1 METFHKDIV
10 ACYLYIITR
19 HGYPPDAAKSLEYL
33 REFKKL
39 DFSSIELEGIR
50 EEHLN
55 GVHALGS
62 RISAE
67 AGALGLNIPVFCI
80 VLPGLSSPDGKERE
94 RNLQLFEKGCEVA
107 TLLGAEAVLDNAPL
121 PPWQFP
127 EGIPVTRHC
136 GAGSAKK
143 SQLLPEVCSISVT

>member
-1 METFHKDIV
+1 METFHKEIV

-33 REFKKL
+33 HEFKDL
-39 DFSSIELEGIR
+39 DYSSIELEGIR

-67 AGALGLNIPVFCI
+67 AGEDISNRHTADATAIRNRVSSMTIP
-80 VLPGLSSPDGKERE
+80 S
-94 RNLQLFEKGCEVA
+94 
-107 TLLGAEAVLDNAPL
+107 
-121 PPWQFP
+121 
-127 EGIPVTRHC
+127 
-136 GAGSAKK
+136 
-143 SQLLPEVCSISVT
+143 CSVG